1 MRQLR
6 NLLAWICL
14 ISASVMG
21 LYNGVY
27 KMLYL
32 AIINACMLYDAGV
45 LSATIIAKTVISCL
59 CSPVIICVGRSS
71 DLCCLPLSANMI
83 SQQRL

>member
-14 ISASVMG
+14 ISASITG
-21 LYNGVY
+21 LYSGIY

-32 AIINACMLYDAGV
+32 AIINACMLYDTGV
-45 LSATIIAKTVISCL
+45 LSATIIAKTVFSCL
-59 CSPVIICVGRSS
+59 CSPVIICGWAFIGLMLFAV
-71 DLCCLPLSANMI
+71 I
-83 SQQRL
+83 SEYD

>member
-45 LSATIIAKTVISCL
+45 LNATIIAETVISCL
-59 CSPVIICVGRSS
+59 CSPVIICGWAFIG
-71 DLCCLPLSANMI
+71 LMLFAII
-83 SQQRL
+83 SEYD

>member
-1 MRQLR
+1 
-6 NLLAWICL
+6 
-14 ISASVMG
+14 MG

-45 LSATIIAKTVISCL
+45 LNATIIAKTVISCL
-59 CSPVIICVGRSS
+59 CSPVIICGWAFIG
-71 DLCCLPLSANMI
+71 LMLFAII
-83 SQQRL
+83 SEYD